1 MRVSRKLFYAK
12 KNKKDIEEI
21 NEHYLKSL
29 KINYV
34 ENVREVLDLA
44 LLNEKVRQPIEFI
57 IPEDRPNIV

>member
-1 MRVSRKLFYAK
+1 VR
-12 KNKKDIEEI
+12 
-21 NEHYLKSL
+21 EHYLKSL